1 MDRAQAA
8 PGTAWHCCQ
17 LVLINFSANSIN
29 AQLFRLDPGRA
40 IFKWADL
47 TSVVSADGEA
57 VSLQARAQ
65 LPTGVAPRGWP
76 PQSTEWKADVNGGL
90 CGQQALRDG
99 KTAGVG
105 CWSRCGEGWV
115 RRESERSQ
123 DPAS

>member
-57 VSLQARAQ
+57 VPLQAHAQ
-65 LPTGVAPRGWP
+65 LPTGVAPHEGGP
-76 PQSTEWKADVNGGL
+76 HKAQSGML
-90 CGQQALRDG
+90 M
-99 KTAGVG
+99 
-105 CWSRCGEGWV
+105 
-115 RRESERSQ
+115 
-123 DPAS
+123 